1 MNLRRG
7 TRGLAA
13 VTALG
18 TAAAALALTSAS
30 PGAQAATPQG
40 GQVIANGGFEGGLW
54 TANET
59 GEVSVVADPVDS
71 TNRVIRATGRATTGS
86 GPGIEL
92 GGRMSA
98 GTTYTLSWRVFYDGA
113 DAPATKSFN
122 ATARYASAQKDEYG
136 PYNLHVNLVQAAG
149 VAKGAWRT
157 VTGEFT
163 IPADRTDVSRFRLF
177 FETPWTASPSPTAD
191 LFDFMVD
198 DVVLTEKG
206 TTRNLVSGGTF
217 DDQAVA
223 PWTTR
228 GAASGIAATTTDK
241 ASGSSSLLVS
251 GRTDSTSGAAQSVP
265 VEPGA
270 TYDAS
275 FKVKYADAA
284 AAGSVPFALTA
295 DYGSATGGAQYV
307 VLGSKAV
314 TKDAWT
320 TVTASFTVPQRDVR
334 SLQLFVENGSQIAGF
349 PTSFWLD
356 DVSVTKT
363 GGSTTP
369 PPAPTYTDDLERT
382 ANTATDFGAF
392 AKTPGRGNPLV
403 TQNFGADP
411 WAMEYDGRLYVYTTN
426 DTQEWADYLDKG
438 QSNDYGRIN
447 QINVWS
453 SADLVNWTNHGGIDA
468 AGPSGLAKTA
478 NNSWAPAAVHR
489 TVDGKEKF
497 YLYFANSGGGIYVL
511 TADSPVGPWTSP
523 LPGALVSFST
533 PGVRG
538 NTNPEA
544 RDVIWLFDPA
554 VLIDDDGEGY
564 LYFGGGTPNDDPDT
578 PVNEQNDPGTGR
590 VIKLG
595 DDLISVEGEAQLVD
609 APSLF
614 EDSGIHKVGDTYYY
628 SYCSN
633 FGNDDPRTGNG
644 VINYMKSDSPMGPWT
659 EDTYVGRAFNSQASF
674 FPNTGGN
681 NHHAVFQFGGEWFI
695 TYHAATLDVAAD
707 GSNKGFR
714 NAQIDRIG
722 IAADGTLTP
731 AKGTWEG
738 PGQRGTLDPYA
749 GPVSAETI
757 AWQAGTRQG
766 FDGSSS
772 FATSV
777 PSSILTSVDD
787 GDWTSLS
794 QVDFGAAGASR
805 VTADV
810 RSKAGGTITVR
821 TSSKRS
827 DDDVV
832 AVIDVPAATGTT
844 TDAATWTPLSAD
856 LPAGA
861 LSGVEDVWFTFASA
875 DGSTP
880 GEDLFD
886 VRSWTF
892 TSARPTPGT
901 EPGTPGTATPTVPT
915 VPTTPA
921 PPVVATGPSVKVK
934 AKGAVRVG
942 QRVRLVITSDSGA
955 SEGRVRIAGRT
966 YRFTLRDGR
975 AVVRVAFP
983 RAGKVKVVVR
993 IGGDKTVERVR
1004 VKRR

>member
-1 MNLRRG
+1 MTVRRRS
-7 TRGLAA
+7 RGIAA
-13 VTALG
+13 ATALG
-18 TAAAALALTSAS
+18 TAAAALTLATAATPS
-30 PGAQAATPQG
+30 AQAATPQG
-40 GQVIANGGFEGGLW
+40 GQAIANGGFEGGLW
-54 TANET
+54 IANES
-59 GEVSVVADPVDS
+59 GSVAVVADPVDS
-71 TNRVIRATGRATTGS
+71 TNHVIKETGRTTTGS

-98 GTTYTLSWRVFYDGA
+98 GTTYTLSWRVYYDGA

-122 ATARYASAQKDEYG
+122 ATARYASAQKNEYG
-136 PYNLHVNLVQAAG
+136 PYNLHVNLVQAQG
-149 VAKGAWRT
+149 VTKGAWRT

-163 IPADRTDVSRFRLF
+163 IPADREDVSRFRLF
-177 FETPWTASPSPTAD
+177 FETPWTASPTASAD

-206 TTRNLVSGGTF
+206 TTRNLVPGGTF
-217 DDQAVA
+217 DDQSIA
-223 PWTTR
+223 PWTRR
-228 GAASGIAATTTDK
+228 GSASGIAATTAEK
-241 ASGSSSLLVS
+241 AAGASSLLVS
-251 GRTDSTSGAAQSVP
+251 GRTDATSGAAQSVP
-265 VEPGA
+265 LEPGA

-275 FKVKYADAA
+275 FKVKYTDAA

-295 DYGSATGGAQYV
+295 DYGSTTGGAQQV
-307 VLGSKAV
+307 VLGSKDV
-314 TKDAWT
+314 SKGSAWT
-320 TVTASFTVPQRDVR
+320 TITTSFTVPQRDTR
-334 SLQLFVENGSQIAGF
+334 SLQLFVANDAETTGF
-349 PTSFWLD
+349 PTSFYLD
-356 DVSVTKT
+356 DVSVKKT

-426 DTQEWADYLDKG
+426 DTQEWSDYLEKG

-453 SADLVNWTNHGGIDA
+453 SADMVNWTNHGGIDA

-478 NNSWAPAAVHR
+478 NNSWAPAAAHR

-523 LPGALVSFST
+523 LPGPLVSFST

-538 NTNPEA
+538 NSNPEA

-564 LYFGGGTPNDDPDT
+564 LFFGGGTPDNNPVT
-578 PVNEQNDPGTGR
+578 PVNEQNDPNTGR

-595 DDLISVEGEAQLVD
+595 DDLISTEGEAQLVD

-614 EDSGIHKVGDTYYY
+614 EDSGIHKVGKKYYY

-633 FGNDDPRTGNG
+633 FGNDDPRTGTG
-644 VINYMKSDSPMGPWT
+644 TINYMVSDSPMGPWT
-659 EDTYVGRAFNSQASF
+659 ADTYAGRAFANQSTF

-681 NHHAVFQFGGEWFI
+681 NHHAIFQFGGEWFI

-722 IAADGTLTP
+722 IAADGAITP

-766 FDGSSS
+766 FDGG
-772 FATSV
+772 T
-777 PSSILTSVDD
+777 SILTSVDHD
-787 GDWTSLS
+787 DWTSLS
-794 QVDFGAAGASR
+794 DVDFGAAGTNR
-805 VTADV
+805 ITADV

-827 DDDVV
+827 NDDVV
-832 AVIDVPAATGTT
+832 AVIDVPAATDGVS
-844 TDAATWTPLSAD
+844 WTPLSAAVS
-856 LPAGA
+856 PAA
-861 LSGVEDVWFTFASA
+861 LSGVKDVYFTFAAA
-875 DGSTP
+875 DTGAGTGTGT

-892 TSARPTPGT
+892 TSAQAQ
-901 EPGTPGTATPTVPT
+901 PGTPGTTPSTPSTPVTPTTPTIPTTPTAPTVP
-915 VPTTPA
+915 A
-921 PPVVATGPSVKVK
+921 ASPSVAVK

-942 QRVRLVITSDSGA
+942 KRVRLVVTSDSAA
-955 SEGRVRIAGRT
+955 SKGTVTIAGRK
-966 YRFTLRDGR
+966 YRFTLSDGR
-975 AVVRVAFP
+975 AVVRVIFP
-983 RAGKVKVVVR
+983 RVGKVKVVVR

-1004 VKRR
+1004 VKR